1 MSSEGN
7 LIIKKWFALYTKPQ
21 QEFKAAFQLEG
32 KEIEYYL
39 PTITHV
45 KQWSDRKKKIE
56 EPLFRG
62 YVFIHAIEKERLIS
76 LQQSSIVKTIGFNGK
91 PSCIPDW
98 EIENLKKLLEKS
110 PDVFVSHQIELGT
123 KVRIIDG
130 PFKDV
135 VGTVCKR
142 QEEKWFCVS
151 IDLLRQTVMV
161 RLTEEN
167 IVQIL
172 EN

>member
-39 PTITHV
+39 PTITHF

-56 EPLFRG
+56 EPLLRG

-98 EIENLKKLLEKS
+98 EIDNLKKLLEKS
-110 PDVFVSHQIELGT
+110 SDVFVSHQIELGT
-123 KVRIIDG
+123 KVKIIDG

-151 IDLLRQTVMV
+151 IELLRQTVMV